1 MNFNLFGFNLE
12 VSFNRS
18 YFYEVLVFP
27 CDLNGEIDEDRAYV
41 FGGHSRLQACYQGWR
56 NARMQ
61 AKGFCMD
68 FSFVVRRRP
77 ADIEDPRPEDWEVV
91 RFRSIETKTQVAF
104 FSR

>member
-12 VSFNRS
+12 ANFNHS

-41 FGGHSRLQACYQGWR
+41 FGGYSRLQAYYQGWR

-61 AKGFCMD
+61 AKAFCMD
-68 FSFVVRRRP
+68 FRVFFTRTITSSPNWYIFPVALP
-77 ADIEDPRPEDWEVV
+77 
-91 RFRSIETKTQVAF
+91 TKAYYC
-104 FSR
+104 SSKL

>member
-1 MNFNLFGFNLE
+1 MNLNFIGFNFE
-12 VSFNRS
+12 VNFYHS

-27 CDLNGEIDEDRAYV
+27 ADLNGEIDEDRAYV

-61 AKGFCMD
+61 AKAFCMD

-77 ADIEDPRPEDWEVV
+77 ADIEDPCPEDWEVV
-91 RFRSIETKTQVAF
+91 RFRSIETKTKVSF